1 MHAGTCLTV
10 RKASLDSFRPE
21 TAACISRRYTAR
33 QLPMQPVFAA
43 CDGVGEGDW
52 WTRLAAHIVPCA
64 GCKACDKPSC
74 GCCMPNYA
82 THISLLPAEPDR
94 CCCTCT
100 TLPTRHSCLPLA
112 VLIHTLHC
120 LHVRAPADH
129 PTCSLAHCRFI
140 IQHDSSSSAAGLVFV
155 HTNART
161 PILILHSSA
170 ALSSPALPA
179 ISVIHC
185 VSPVGD

>member
-1 MHAGTCLTV
+1 
-10 RKASLDSFRPE
+10 
-21 TAACISRRYTAR
+21 
-33 QLPMQPVFAA
+33 MQPVSAA
-43 CDGVGEGDW
+43 CDGVDEGDW

-64 GCKACDKPSC
+64 GCKACDKPSVAV
-74 GCCMPNYA
+74 CMPNYA

-100 TLPTRHSCLPLA
+100 TTTLPTRHSCLPLA
-112 VLIHTLHC
+112 VLIHTLPYIAYTYAR
-120 LHVRAPADH
+120 LLTILLAR
-129 PTCSLAHCRFI
+129 SLAHCRFI

-179 ISVIHC
+179 ISAIHSE
-185 VSPVGD
+185 SPVGD